1 MEALTYEQILTLFKQ
16 NSEQFAEVKLLF
28 VETEKQIKALSAET
42 DKQIKALS
50 AETDK
55 QIKAL
60 SAETTKTTQQIKNLS
75 KQVGEITDTMGRF
88 AEEQVRPKILELFRQ
103 RGIELEE
110 THMHVRVEKDGKFF
124 LEIDMLLVNTTYCV
138 VVEVKNTL
146 RHKDIDNHLL
156 RLAKLKQTPGRTIQG
171 TTMYGAVAG
180 MIINEEVEHYAAK
193 NGLFILKPKGDDIE
207 IRNTSGF
214 KPRTWQVEDK

>member
-1 MEALTYEQILTLFKQ
+1 MEALTYEQILALFKQ
-16 NSEQFAEVKLLF
+16 NSEQFAEVRLLF
-28 VETEKQIKALSAET
+28 AETEKQIKTLSAETEKQIKTLSAET
-42 DKQIKALS
+42 DKQIR
-50 AETDK
+50 
-55 QIKAL
+55 
-60 SAETTKTTQQIKNLS
+60 NLS

-124 LEIDMLLVNTTYCV
+124 LEIDMLLINTTYCV

-146 RHKDIDNHLL
+146 RHKDIDDHLS

>member
-1 MEALTYEQILTLFKQ
+1 MEALTYEQILALFKQ
-16 NSEQFAEVKLLF
+16 NSEQFAEVRLLF
-28 VETEKQIKALSAET
+28 AETEKQIKTLSAET
-42 DKQIKALS
+42 DKQIR
-50 AETDK
+50 
-55 QIKAL
+55 
-60 SAETTKTTQQIKNLS
+60 NLS

-110 THMHVRVEKDGKFF
+110 THLHVRVEKDGKFF
-124 LEIDMLLVNTTYCV
+124 LEIDMLLINTTYCV

-146 RHKDIDNHLL
+146 RHKDIDDHLS

>member
-1 MEALTYEQILTLFKQ
+1 MEALTYEQILALFKQ
-16 NSEQFAEVKLLF
+16 NSEQFAEVRLLF
-28 VETEKQIKALSAET
+28 AETEKQIKTLSAET
-42 DKQIKALS
+42 DKQIR
-50 AETDK
+50 
-55 QIKAL
+55 
-60 SAETTKTTQQIKNLS
+60 NLS

-103 RGIELEE
+103 RGIDLEE